1 MYFTQHKTPEAIAVL
16 EADLKKLTWE
26 REGVCLLDLNL
37 ELVPEKR
44 GLIAEGSAPQTHFG
58 DPRNYK

>member
-1 MYFTQHKTPEAIAVL
+1 MGRPVPALTISFIKKESFKPT
-16 EADLKKLTWE
+16 LKH
-26 REGVCLLDLNL
+26 REGVCLPDLNW
-37 ELVPEKR
+37 ELVPERR